1 MLVVLCHTHY
11 VPVQKIHTAASFTC
25 MLTVRGHCADAGER
39 IDLAVLQAS
48 PSSKEDTNLFKSSFL
63 PDPVLNRSVCLQT
76 PNTFFTGCCLPPGVN
91 EVIFFPA
98 VLFRCLPQEFS
109 PQTLSHGPLGV
120 DKQVSLQVGV
130 QTRSPRLPPWGV
142 RDQGQLV
149 KDPPAEIVS
158 HHREPVI

>member
-1 MLVVLCHTHY
+1 MLVVLCHTHC

-76 PNTFFTGCCLPPGVN
+76 PNTFFTGCCLPPGVKQ
-91 EVIFFPA
+91 VIFF
-98 VLFRCLPQEFS
+98 QQFS
-109 PQTLSHGPLGV
+109 FGVFPRSSPPRLSHTVLLVWISRSLCRSESRLAAPAFPPGGSV
-120 DKQVSLQVGV
+120 IRVSLLK
-130 QTRSPRLPPWGV
+130 TPRP
-142 RDQGQLV
+142 
-149 KDPPAEIVS
+149 K
-158 HHREPVI
+158 